1 MRLLVLLAVIYF
13 GFRALRSWT
22 ARRAVRAGAP
32 PHRSGAGEIADVMV
46 QDPQCGIYLQRREGI
61 ALQHAGTT
69 HYFCSQACRDAF
81 LEARKSDPVQ

>member
-1 MRLLVLLAVIYF
+1 MRLLILVAVIYVAY
-13 GFRALRSWT
+13 RAIKSWMAGQIGPGDRPAST
-22 ARRAVRAGAP
+22 AG
-32 PHRSGAGEIADVMV
+32 GGEIEDLMV